1 MAKLKN
7 RYRPPAVRVTE
18 SFKKMLKGPEQQV
31 PPPPPVPPSLDDAAD
46 NVDAGNVKR
55 RGYQSTILGGN
66 KQASAE
72 SIATK
77 TLLGQ

>member
-1 MAKLKN
+1 MTPGA
-7 RYRPPAVRVTE
+7 PP
-18 SFKKMLKGPEQQV
+18 L
-31 PPPPPVPPSLDDAAD
+31 PPSLDEAAD
-46 NVDAGNVKR
+46 SIDAGNVKR